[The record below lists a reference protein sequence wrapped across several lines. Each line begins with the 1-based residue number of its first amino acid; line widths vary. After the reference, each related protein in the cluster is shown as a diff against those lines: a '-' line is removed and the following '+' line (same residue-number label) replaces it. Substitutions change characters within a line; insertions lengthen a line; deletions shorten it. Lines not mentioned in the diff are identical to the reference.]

1 MVYQRTAPSNNL
13 PSALPIMARMRLR
26 LLVTK
31 LLLLAMLPLLLLSRG
46 SYPEGYFM
54 DTILAATGLTLLLL
68 AAGGRIWASLYLSG
82 RKNSE
87 LVTEGP
93 YSLVR
98 NPLYLFSFIGFLGAG
113 LVFESIVLALLMAGI
128 FAVGHWPT
136 MRKEEEDLRRIF
148 GKAYEDYAQR
158 VPRFIPRIGPV
169 RRPSE
174 VSVKTVAFSMAL
186 REAGLIPMVFVVAHV
201 LEWAKIVELIPVL
214 IVLP

>member
-1 MVYQRTAPSNNL
+1 
-13 PSALPIMARMRLR
+13 MARMRLR

-46 SYPEGYFM
+46 SHPEGYLV
-54 DTILAATGLTLLLL
+54 DTVLASAGLTLLLL

-113 LVFESIVLALLMAGI
+113 LVFESIILALLMAGI

-136 MRKEEEDLRRIF
+136 MRKEEEDLREIF
-148 GKAYEDYAQR
+148 GEAYEDYARR
-158 VPRFIPRIGPV
+158 VPRFIPRIEPV
-169 RRPSE
+169 RRPTQ
-174 VSVKTVAFSMAL
+174 VLVKTVAFSRAL
-186 REAGLIPMVFVVAHV
+186 REASLIPMVFVVAHV
-201 LEWAKIVELIPVL
+201 LEWAKMVELIPVL

>member
-1 MVYQRTAPSNNL
+1 
-13 PSALPIMARMRLR
+13 MRLR

-54 DTILAATGLTLLLL
+54 DTILASAGLTLLLL

-113 LVFESIVLALLMAGI
+113 LVFESVILALLMAGI

-136 MRKEEEDLRRIF
+136 MLKEEEGLREIF
-148 GKAYEDYAQR
+148 GEAYEDYARR
-158 VPRFIPRIGPV
+158 VPRFIPRIAPV

-174 VSVKTVAFSMAL
+174 LSVKTVAFSRAL
-186 REAGLIPMVFVVAHV
+186 REASLIPMVFVVAHV
-201 LEWAKIVELIPVL
+201 LEWAKMVELIPVL

>member
-1 MVYQRTAPSNNL
+1 
-13 PSALPIMARMRLR
+13 MRLR

-46 SYPEGYFM
+46 SHPEGYLV
-54 DTILAATGLTLLLL
+54 DTVLASAGLTLLLL

-113 LVFESIVLALLMAGI
+113 LVFESIILALLMAGI

-136 MRKEEEDLRRIF
+136 MRKEEEDLREIF
-148 GKAYEDYAQR
+148 GEAYEDYARR
-158 VPRFIPRIGPV
+158 VPRFIPRIEPV
-169 RRPSE
+169 RRPTQ
-174 VSVKTVAFSMAL
+174 VLVKTVAFSRAL
-186 REAGLIPMVFVVAHV
+186 REASLIPMVFVVAHV
-201 LEWAKIVELIPVL
+201 LEWAKMVELIPVL